1 MSVEDRHL
9 ASRPEDGG
17 SPHLPTRREAL
28 RWTSL
33 LWALATGMVV
43 VTLGRSQD
51 LGIPLRDPDG
61 RMFRDRIG
69 AAVVLLAL
77 LALAEAL
84 VRAFRRPPLPGEGA
98 ARRLVR
104 AVRDRWTA
112 RRTWLVLSGL
122 FGYHVVYVCYRN
134 LKSWNAFNGD
144 HDTGLLALDRSLFLG
159 HSPAVLLHDLLGQD
173 TAAVLLAGVYRS
185 FTYLIPLAVVGTLA
199 LLPRVR
205 DAYVM
210 LFAGVWVW
218 ILGVLSYYLVPSIG
232 PFAEAGHEFAALR
245 PTAITTTQTEYVA
258 ERTHLLTDPR
268 ASDAFASI
276 GALASLHVAFTC
288 VIVLVTAWY
297 GWRGV
302 ATVLGVYLAAV
313 IVSTVYFGWHYV
325 TDDLAGIAIAV
336 VAVGLALLMV
346 TGRLRPDRGDVV
358 AAAQTEKVGA
368 P

>member
-1 MSVEDRHL
+1 MSVEDRIP
-9 ASRPEDGG
+9 ASRPEHGG
-17 SPHLPTRREAL
+17 APHVPTRREAL
-28 RWTSL
+28 RWTAL
-33 LWALATGMVV
+33 LWSLAAGMAV
-43 VTLGRSQD
+43 VTLSRSQD

-61 RMFRDRIG
+61 QMFRNRIG
-69 AAVVLLAL
+69 AAVVVLVL
-77 LALAEAL
+77 LALADAT
-84 VRAFRRPPLPGEGA
+84 VRALRRPALPGEGA
-98 ARRLVR
+98 TRRLVR
-104 AVRDRWTA
+104 ALRDRWTT

-122 FGYHVVYVCYRN
+122 LGYHVVYVCYRN

-144 HDTGLLALDRSLFLG
+144 HDAGLLALDRSLFLG
-159 HSPAVLLHDLLGQD
+159 HSPAVLLHHLLGD
-173 TAAVLLAGVYRS
+173 DAAAVLLAGVYRS
-185 FTYLIPLAVVGTLA
+185 FTYLIPLAIVGTLA

-218 ILGVLSYYLVPSIG
+218 ILGVVSYYLVPAIG
-232 PFAEAGHEFAALR
+232 PFAEAPHEFAALR
-245 PTAITTTQTEYVA
+245 PTAITTTQAEYVA
-258 ERTHLLTDPR
+258 ERTHLLADPG

-276 GALASLHVAFTC
+276 GAFASLHVAFTC

-325 TDDLAGIAIAV
+325 SDDLAGIAIAV
-336 VAVGLALLMV
+336 LAVALALLMV
-346 TGRLRPDRGDVV
+346 TGRLRPDRGAVPG
-358 AAAQTEKVGA
+358 AAPSEKVGA